1 MAPRATH
8 LPLPPQRT
16 SSSTH
21 MAAPKCPS
29 LCPLP
34 CPVHLPKV
42 ITVLIYFHH
51 SLNSYLLPSDP
62 PPGKAP
68 GSAGKASARAESG
81 HTRAGCL
88 PGECPGVPTHCCSR
102 HQPLQ
107 TTGWPAPP
115 GLLPAASNS
124 QCLWELSKCPIRVT
138 IPPRASLCLP
148 VSQFPSLCVPQT
160 PAHQLHQQL
169 PVPRQ
174 QCPLDLFLVQG
185 RQGPKSSRQEEAE
198 GETQET
204 WEAQNPGGYSWI
216 PGGSQGDTS
225 PALGRD

>member
-1 MAPRATH
+1 MPFSVPPAVPHT
-8 LPLPPQRT
+8 PPQGHYSADLFPPFVKYISVAIR
-16 SSSTH
+16 S
-21 MAAPKCPS
+21 
-29 LCPLP
+29 
-34 CPVHLPKV
+34 
-42 ITVLIYFHH
+42 
-51 SLNSYLLPSDP
+51 

-88 PGECPGVPTHCCSR
+88 AGECPGVPAHCCSR

-107 TTGWPAPP
+107 TTGWPPPP
-115 GLLPAASNS
+115 GLLPSGSNS
-124 QCLWELSKCPIRVT
+124 QCLWELTKCPIRVT

-185 RQGPKSSRQEEAE
+185 RQEVEGRQGPKSSRQEEAE